1 MLIECLLAYAG
12 TGNNHEHTRPLPP
25 ILYEHDSCGIGFVA
39 NINGTK
45 SRSVVSDAITMLENM
60 EHRGGQGAE
69 PTSGDGAGI
78 LVQAPHSFLKD
89 AVAPLGF
96 DLPVAGAYGV
106 GATFFPKDQAL
117 QIKCKVE
124 LEKYIRNFDLKLL
137 GYREVPVHSEPLG
150 ASAKAS
156 EPDHIQ
162 FFVSPAQPLDSVDL
176 ERKLV
181 VLRKYANR
189 TIHQLF
195 PQTYD
200 SFYISSLSCKT
211 LIYKGQLT
219 TAQLQGLLPRLAAG
233 DVRKCTRLGAFALF
247 DQHHAQMEAPSPSA
261 TSRTTGE
268 INTIAGNVNGMSSK
282 TALFKDSLFSEQE
295 LELIH
300 PICDVKR
307 SDSSNLDNVIE
318 ILTASGRS
326 LPHAMMMV
334 VPEAFESDANMPQ
347 YKKDFYRFHS
357 HEMEPWDGP
366 ASLCFTDGTT
376 IGALLDRNGLRPS
389 RFTLTKDGRVILSSE
404 AGSLPVEPEN
414 VLKKGRLEPGK
425 MFVVD
430 LEAGRVIGDEELKQA
445 ICMQQPY
452 GSWLERSE
460 VTLDDLPPVD
470 SKTSGKGQYED
481 RLHYHGYTKEE
492 LERVLFPMFEEGK
505 EAIGSS

>member
-1 MLIECLLAYAG
+1 MR
-12 TGNNHEHTRPLPP
+12 GNNHEHKGLYDPS
-25 ILYEHDSCGIGFVA
+25 YEHDSCGIGFVA

-45 SRSVVSDAITMLENM
+45 SRSIVSDAITMLENM

-78 LVQAPHSFLKD
+78 LVQVPHAFLKD

-106 GATFFPKDQAL
+106 GATFFPKDEAL
-117 QIKCKVE
+117 QKKCKVE
-124 LEKYIRNFDLKLL
+124 LEKYIRNFDLELL

-219 TAQLQGLLPRLAAG
+219 TAQLKAYYLDLQQETFESALAL
-233 DVRKCTRLGAFALF
+233 VHSRFSTNTTPKWKL
-247 DQHHAQMEAPSPSA
+247 AQPFRYISHN
-261 TSRTTGE
+261 GE

-326 LPHAMMMV
+326 LPH
-334 VPEAFESDANMPQ
+334 
-347 YKKDFYRFHS
+347 
-357 HEMEPWDGP
+357 GP
-366 ASLCFTDGTT
+366 PPTT
-376 IGALLDRNGLRPS
+376 S
-389 RFTLTKDGRVILSSE
+389 
-404 AGSLPVEPEN
+404 
-414 VLKKGRLEPGK
+414 
-425 MFVVD
+425 
-430 LEAGRVIGDEELKQA
+430 
-445 ICMQQPY
+445 
-452 GSWLERSE
+452 
-460 VTLDDLPPVD
+460 
-470 SKTSGKGQYED
+470 TSYI
-481 RLHYHGYTKEE
+481 
-492 LERVLFPMFEEGK
+492 F
-505 EAIGSS
+505 